1 MQLHLALRIRPWL
14 RIRRVTLAD
23 AGAPYGEAI
32 REPDDVARI
41 AQALIGDAA
50 EERFIVLVLDIK
62 NRVLGFTEAGRG
74 CVDSCPVDPRTVFRT
89 AIALGA
95 SGIVASHCH
104 PSGDPRPSAEDIAL
118 TKRLK
123 AAGDLLGI
131 QLLDHVI
138 VTDTATVSMLGRGD
152 L

>member
-1 MQLHLALRIRPWL
+1 MKSIQNYELRV
-14 RIRRVTLAD
+14 RRVTLAD
-23 AGAPYGEAI
+23 AGAPYGEPV
-32 REPDDVARI
+32 REPADVARI

-50 EERFIVLVLDIK
+50 EERFIVVHLDVK

-74 CVDSCPVDPRTVFRT
+74 SIDSCPVDPRTVFRT

-104 PSGDPRPSAEDIAL
+104 PSGDATPSPEDLAL
-118 TKRLK
+118 TKRLQ
-123 AAGDLLGI
+123 AAGELLGI
-131 QLLDHVI
+131 KLLDHVV
-138 VTDTATVSMLGRGD
+138 VTDTATVSMLSRGD